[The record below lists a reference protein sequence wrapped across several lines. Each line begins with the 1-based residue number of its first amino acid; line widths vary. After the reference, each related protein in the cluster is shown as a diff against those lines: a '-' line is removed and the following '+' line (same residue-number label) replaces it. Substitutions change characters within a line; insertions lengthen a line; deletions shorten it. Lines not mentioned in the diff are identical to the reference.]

1 MTDKNQGPV
10 QQAHALATTTSM
22 SLDLILN
29 KLQVTHEEYRQH
41 YPQTEITAGLALD
54 ILDARDIDGL
64 TLAQIQRKWNLTNSQ
79 LHYALYNDNAT
90 RPKVDENALPRQRVL
105 TSLKESNGR
114 RSQTEIAAEHGVS
127 QSFVHQVA
135 KDYDLL
141 PNNRKKRVVLTAR
154 QKETIIDAAVNN
166 KVPVERLA
174 KQYGVARD
182 TIYKLIRGAQ

>member
-1 MTDKNQGPV
+1 MTDKS
-10 QQAHALATTTSM
+10 QQIELARQLATTTDM
-22 SLDLILN
+22 SIDLILN
-29 KLQVTHEEYRQH
+29 KFDLTHEEYRKV
-41 YPQTEITAGLALD
+41 YPNTAITPALALD
-54 ILDARDIDGL
+54 LLDARDIDGM
-64 TLAQIQRKWNLTNSQ
+64 TIAQIQKKWNLSPSQ

-105 TSLKESNGR
+105 ASLKASNGK
-114 RSQTEIAAEHGVS
+114 RSQTDIAREHGVS
-127 QSFVHQVA
+127 QSFVHQIA

-154 QKETIIDAAVNN
+154 QKETIIDAVVNN

-182 TIYKLIRGAQ
+182 TIYKLIRSAQA

>member
-1 MTDKNQGPV
+1 MTDKFQSIELAR
-10 QQAHALATTTSM
+10 QLATTTSM
-22 SLDLILN
+22 SIDLILN
-29 KLQVTHEEYRQH
+29 KFELTHEEYRQQ
-41 YPQTEITAGLALD
+41 YPETEITPALALD

-105 TSLKESNGR
+105 AALKESRGR
-114 RSQTEIAAEHGVS
+114 RSQTDIAAEFGVS

-141 PNNRKKRVVLTAR
+141 PKNRKKRIVLTAR
-154 QKETIIDAAVNN
+154 QKETIIDAVVNN

>member
-1 MTDKNQGPV
+1 MTDKNKEAV
-10 QQAHALATTTSM
+10 EQAHTLATTTSM

-29 KLQVTHEEYRQH
+29 KLNITHEEYRQS
-41 YPQTEITAGLALD
+41 YPETEITPALALD

-64 TLAQIQRKWNLTNSQ
+64 TLAQIQKKWSLSNSQ

-105 TSLKESNGR
+105 ASLKQNR
-114 RSQTEIAAEHGVS
+114 NRSQTSIAEEHGVS

-141 PNNRKKRVVLTAR
+141 PTNRKKRVVLTEK
-154 QKETIIDAAVNN
+154 QKETIIDAATKN

-182 TIYKLIRGAQ
+182 TIYKIIRSAQ